1 MTNSVII
8 FLVAVLIVAAM
19 FFVILFLTKKSARPL
34 KREKYQSRW
43 LKIESSLKR
52 DNDASHSMA
61 ILNADK
67 LLDQA
72 LRDRGFK
79 GKTMGERLKAA
90 DKEWSKSDHVWAA
103 HKIRNKLA
111 HEPDVKVS
119 YEIAART
126 LVAFKRALKDLGA
139 I

>member
-1 MTNSVII
+1 MTSSVII
-8 FLVAVLIVAAM
+8 FLVAVLVVALM
-19 FFVILFLTKKSARPL
+19 FFGILFLTKKSTKPL

-43 LKIESSLKR
+43 LAIESSLKR
-52 DNDASHSMA
+52 DNEASHAMA

-67 LLDQA
+67 LLDNA
-72 LRDRGFK
+72 LRERGFK
-79 GKTMGERLKAA
+79 GSTMGERMKAA
-90 DKEWSKSDHVWAA
+90 NNEWSKRDHVWGA
-103 HKIRNKLA
+103 HKVRNKIA

-119 YEIAART
+119 YDIAART

>member
-79 GKTMGERLKAA
+79 GKTMGERLKVA

>member
-8 FLVAVLIVAAM
+8 FLVAVLIVAVM
-19 FFVILFLTKKSARPL
+19 FFVILFLTKKSAKPL

-43 LKIESSLKR
+43 LAIESSLKR
-52 DNDASHSMA
+52 DNDASHAMA

-79 GKTMGERLKAA
+79 GSTMGERMKAA
-90 DKEWSKSDHVWAA
+90 NSEWSKREHVWGA
-103 HKIRNKLA
+103 HKIRNKIA

>member
-8 FLVAVLIVAAM
+8 FLVAVLIVAVM
-19 FFVILFLTKKSARPL
+19 FFVIFFLTKKSAKPL

-43 LKIESSLKR
+43 LAIESSLKR
-52 DNDASHSMA
+52 DNDASHSLA

-72 LRDRGFK
+72 LRERGFK
-79 GKTMGERLKAA
+79 GTTMGERMKSANN
-90 DKEWSKSDHVWAA
+90 EWSKRDHVWSA
-103 HKIRNKLA
+103 HKIRNKIA

-119 YEIAART
+119 YEIAARA
-126 LVAFKRALKDLGA
+126 LVAFKQALKDLGA
-139 I
+139 V